1 MIKRQT
7 LKPTHTWLNTDVC
20 YEAQLYKKYEASNL
34 FPKLYGYKA
43 ENGYHEMTIEY
54 IDNMGRATMEEIQR
68 FYDFLKAQNLTIV
81 DFTRTMFMFDSNNKI
96 KVIDLESLVGTV
108 NVNSI
113 LKTPN
118 RHLPYDTYEKQ
129 IQFLK
134 TFYSL

>member
-1 MIKRQT
+1 MAI
-7 LKPTHTWLNTDVC
+7 
-20 YEAQLYKKYEASNL
+20 
-34 FPKLYGYKA
+34 
-43 ENGYHEMTIEY
+43 TIEY
-54 IDNMGRATMEEIQR
+54 IKELEEIQR

-81 DFTRTMFMFDSNNKI
+81 DFTRTMFMFDLNDKI